1 MEFTIGAD
9 SGSRRG
15 SDANDE
21 NQAEELKRQSVK
33 PVQNAADVLK
43 LNSIRQMKSQSL
55 EFSPKLNSNKGIREH
70 QFVKEDDSI

>member
-21 NQAEELKRQSVK
+21 NQVEELQRQSLK
-33 PVQNAADVLK
+33 SVQKAAEVLK
-43 LNSIRQMKSQSL
+43 LNSIQQIKSQGL
-55 EFSPKLNSNKGIREH
+55 EFSPKRDSNKGIHEY
-70 QFVKEDDSI
+70 

>member
-21 NQAEELKRQSVK
+21 NQVEELKRQSLK
-33 PVQNAADVLK
+33 EINKAAEVLK
-43 LNSIRQMKSQSL
+43 LNSVRQIKSQSL
-55 EFSPKLNSNKGIREH
+55 EFSPKRDSKQGILEHHVVRED
-70 QFVKEDDSI
+70 ESI